1 MANEAYDLQ
10 KRYQQ
15 AMQQSDALLTEDG
28 VEYRVGPS
36 RPLFGDAK
44 SLVDKRMVESPSHYT
59 TGKTET
65 IDYIEQTILTYRQ
78 EPTVGY
84 AVGQAIKYLSR
95 AALKGAMAQDL
106 AKAKWYIDRALA
118 HLTRNAATPERNR
131 G

>member
-1 MANEAYDLQ
+1 MAKISELPAYELQ
-10 KRYQQ
+10 RRYQ
-15 AMQQSDALLTEDG
+15 ANQQSDSFVYVPELAE
-28 VEYRVGPS
+28 P
-36 RPLFGDAK
+36 K
-44 SLVDKRMVESPSHYT
+44 SAVDKRMVESPSHYT